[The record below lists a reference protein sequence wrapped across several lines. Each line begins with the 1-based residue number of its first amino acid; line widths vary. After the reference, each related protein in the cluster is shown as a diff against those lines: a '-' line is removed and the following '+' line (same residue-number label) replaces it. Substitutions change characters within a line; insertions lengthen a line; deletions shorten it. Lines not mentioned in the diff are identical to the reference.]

1 MRNQLLITILLFACF
16 NAWGEPPSNS
26 EIMDALKAKV
36 TTIQKIAAKPIIVD
50 ATKQQNAQN
59 LNLDQIQK
67 MDQEWMSSKA
77 LSPLKASMYE
87 SPAGAYLK
95 NLVLAS
101 QGQYNEAFLTDN
113 KGANV
118 AAYPITTDYW
128 QGDEE
133 KFSQSFG
140 SGQGQVYI
148 SPVKYDESSQT
159 NAAQISVPVLDEK
172 NQSIGV
178 LIVGI
183 SLTHAQ
189 MLVEIKKKK

>member
-1 MRNQLLITILLFACF
+1 MRNRLLITILLFACF

-36 TTIQKIAAKPIIVD
+36 TAIQKIAAKPIIID
-50 ATKQQNAQN
+50 AAKQQNAKN
-59 LNLDQIQK
+59 LSLDQIQK

-77 LSPLKASMYE
+77 LSPLKVTMYE
-87 SPAGAYLK
+87 SPVGAYLK

-140 SGQGQVYI
+140 NGQGQVYI

-172 NQSIGV
+172 NQNIGV
-178 LIVGI
+178 LIIGV

-189 MLVEIKKKK
+189 MLVEIKKQK